1 VTGWRRSRGGR
12 GSGRRIDGAVS
23 RTAPALARAQRE
35 PGQDREIGV
44 PNSNSDL
51 ARARAPDGAYFIYIS
66 GRHSLERGD
75 VAYVPTQSP
84 LGATKEGSGRRRARS
99 QSRAVRSS
107 TRLVFSRS

>member
-44 PNSNSDL
+44 PNSIQTRH
-51 ARARAPDGAYFIYIS
+51 AHGRPTAPTSF
-66 GRHSLERGD
+66 
-75 VAYVPTQSP
+75 
-84 LGATKEGSGRRRARS
+84 RS
-99 QSRAVRSS
+99 RDAIP
-107 TRLVFSRS
+107 